1 MYIPPG
7 WILFTH
13 TFLYELQSMGCYHSY
28 WQHLYNVFTVKLYF
42 GWPLRGQFW
51 TFAGYVN
58 LSRSYVWETW
68 GITPLSA
75 DKSFWGGLSC
85 MLLKQVDV
93 NQSAHLKFDN
103 FDNEGQLLCVHH
115 DMMVACLNWK
125 KKSKLT
131 CFLSTWVGLSKAYV
145 LETLL
150 CYLCSCH

>member
-1 MYIPPG
+1 MNPFHSHISLWATKYGLLPF
-7 WILFTH
+7 LLT
-13 TFLYELQSMGCYHSY
+13 TF
-28 WQHLYNVFTVKLYF
+28 VFTVKLYF

-125 KKSKLT
+125 KKSK
-131 CFLSTWVGLSKAYV
+131 
-145 LETLL
+145 
-150 CYLCSCH
+150 